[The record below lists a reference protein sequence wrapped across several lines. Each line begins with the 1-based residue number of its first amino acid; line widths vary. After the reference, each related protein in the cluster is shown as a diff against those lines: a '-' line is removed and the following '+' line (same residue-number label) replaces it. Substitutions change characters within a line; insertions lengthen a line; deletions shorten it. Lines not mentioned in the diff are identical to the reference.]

1 MPTGDDPAPPI
12 NEDPNRVPEDGEQP
26 LTASRSVDSGD
37 EGQPSDAGFATSP
50 PGPSGDAPKPAGDA
64 QAPPIG
70 SPVDTT
76 LTGLDTQL
84 VSMDMN
90 DAETYDPVYVGID
103 TFNGVNETVDIINDT
118 LTDTSQEDFFDSEGT
133 ERTIQL
139 EEGQNQFVAYMFLEF
154 PRGMEIAAVQWK
166 LDFPEGVKI
175 INDKYLD
182 SRMMSLGQIHK
193 GLSERFHPCLT
204 DQRVMIHELTFLT
217 STELKNAVFSILPGD
232 DSGVLGVAEC
242 IEGYP
247 IVKAASFKAVVN
259 PED

>member
-1 MPTGDDPAPPI
+1 MNRKVYLFAVIGLIAFGLSVFSCSQK
-12 NEDPNRVPEDGEQP
+12 EDAAEKSEPE
-26 LTASRSVDSGD
+26 VSGSEELSEFSD
-37 EGQPSDAGFATSP
+37 EVSF
-50 PGPSGDAPKPAGDA
+50 
-64 QAPPIG
+64 
-70 SPVDTT
+70 
-76 LTGLDTQL
+76 GL
-84 VSMDMN
+84 
-90 DAETYDPVYVGID
+90 
-103 TFNGVNETVDIINDT
+103 
-118 LTDTSQEDFFDSEGT
+118 FFDSEGT

-166 LDFPEGVKI
+166 LDYPEGVKI

-204 DQRVMIHELTFLT
+204 GQRVMIHELTFLA

-247 IVKAASFKAVVN
+247 IEKASSFKAVVN